1 MPRFDPNRVQVRW
14 GSDLVTGFAS
24 GTFIDVQY
32 TTPEE
37 STPQV
42 NFGTLIEVV
51 STDRSGT
58 VTCTLK
64 PDSPFLRVYQQ
75 RANAANAPGANLQ
88 KPLVIVDLNGGDVAT
103 LSKAR
108 IVSRMAHT
116 YDTGTGP
123 NAKPVVFRGETLVT
137 TTNGISND

>member
-1 MPRFDPNRVQVRW
+1 MPRFDPNLVQVRW

-24 GTFIDVQY
+24 GTYIDVQY

-51 STDRSGT
+51 NTDVSGT

-64 PDSPFLRVYQQ
+64 PDSPFLRIYQQ
-75 RANAANAPGANLQ
+75 RANAAKIPGANLQ
-88 KPLVIVDLNGGDVAT
+88 KPLVVTDLNGGDVAT

-116 YDTGTGP
+116 YDSASGP
-123 NAKPVVFRGETLVT
+123 NNKPVVFHGETLVT
-137 TTNGISND
+137 TTNGVNAD

>member
-1 MPRFDPNRVQVRW
+1 MPRFDPNLVQVRW

-24 GTFIDVQY
+24 GTYIDVQY

-51 STDRSGT
+51 NTDVSGT

-64 PDSPFLRVYQQ
+64 PDSPFLRIYQQ
-75 RANAANAPGANLQ
+75 RANAAKIPGANLQ
-88 KPLVIVDLNGGDVAT
+88 KPLVVTDLNGGI
-103 LSKAR
+103 R
-108 IVSRMAHT
+108 R
-116 YDTGTGP
+116 
-123 NAKPVVFRGETLVT
+123 PVVYVHDRLLLCVAMRKLQSENV
-137 TTNGISND
+137 